1 MPIINSFD
9 WYYQYFPELFF
20 VLKTCFVFIFF
31 IVARGALPRVRTD
44 QIVNVGWKVLMP
56 LAVINLVITI
66 LIKWLW
72 EIGGVF

>member
-1 MPIINSFD
+1 MPIINEFD

-31 IVARGALPRVRTD
+31 STARGALPRVRTD

-66 LIKWLW
+66 LIKWIW
-72 EIGGVF
+72 DYGGVF